1 MASWV
6 GCLRAMVASRP
17 LAMPWLVDLLCSL
30 VLPLGGWLASL
41 PLRRWSSGRGT
52 AWTPELA
59 MAAGLL
65 AALAFAQALGMALG
79 FLGLLRASLLLPLLA
94 LGAAG
99 TLGIGRGELRRSLA
113 EATALLP
120 SLALLLPYLLLA
132 TFPPWDRDEM
142 VYHLA
147 LPRSFARAAGYTR
160 PDDNLFASLP
170 LGWESIQAVLHAV
183 GCVPG
188 EPPFNPRLL
197 GAWTAWGGALATSAL
212 AREVGAR
219 RLPWLAAAL
228 LLLTPTFVEFGSSAY
243 VEPYLLLCTTL
254 ALLAALRAMQD
265 GEEWLL
271 VAAALAGL
279 ATSIKYTGLAVAAI
293 LVLGVAATSALEQ
306 RPRRVLRF
314 VALCALVG
322 SPFYVRNL
330 LQRGNPFFPMAYG
343 LLGGE
348 GWDEVRA
355 AAYWETLRGYGA
367 GEDLLDALTA
377 PFRLFLARDHLAGF
391 EGSIGPLPLLLALG
405 AAFWPVPGGRRASLL
420 LLSFAA
426 LFTLFWAATVV
437 QARFFLVALPPLL
450 AAGVAW
456 LEGRAPRLAP
466 LPLIGAALW
475 GASSGAF
482 LWRRQ
487 PTTEW
492 LRGTLPREQALA
504 RVLPQS
510 YLPARA
516 LASLVPPGEKVWLLW
531 MRGYTY
537 YMEVPYKMDCV
548 YEEWRFANLL
558 DRSMDGEQFSRGMRA
573 EGATFLLVNEAFFLR
588 GGSSDT
594 RPGRTAELRRRFEG
608 LVAEGTLEPVQR
620 WERVVLYR
628 LREKGWEP

>member
-1 MASWV
+1 
-6 GCLRAMVASRP
+6 
-17 LAMPWLVDLLCSL
+17 MPWLADLLGSL
-30 VLPLGGWLASL
+30 LVPLGGWLASL
-41 PLRRWSSGRGT
+41 PLRRWASARG
-52 AWTPELA
+52 ASLPADLA

-65 AALAFAQALGMALG
+65 VVLATLQSLGMALG
-79 FLGLLRASLLLPLLA
+79 FLGMLRASLLLPLLV
-94 LGAAG
+94 LGAGAA
-99 TLGIGRGELRRSLA
+99 LVAGRGELRRSLGG
-113 EATALLP
+113 ATTLLP

-147 LPRSFARAAGYTR
+147 LPRSFALAGGYTR

-183 GCVPG
+183 GRAPG

-197 GAWTAWGGALATSAL
+197 GAWTAWGGALATGAL
-212 AREVGAR
+212 AREAGAQ
-219 RLPWLAAAL
+219 RLPWLAGAL

-243 VEPYLLLCTTL
+243 VEPYLLLCATL
-254 ALLAALRAMQD
+254 ALIAALRAVE
-265 GEEWLL
+265 GSEGWLL
-271 VAAALAGL
+271 LAAALAGL
-279 ATSIKYTGLAVAAI
+279 GTSVKYTGLAVAAI
-293 LVLGVAATSALEQ
+293 LTVGVAATSEPEQ

-367 GEDLLDALTA
+367 GDDLFDALTA
-377 PFRLFLARDHLAGF
+377 PLRLFFARDHLAGF
-391 EGSIGPLPLLLALG
+391 EGSLGPLPPLLALG
-405 AAFWPVPGGRRASLL
+405 AALCPAPGGRRAALPLL
-420 LLSFAA
+420 AFAA

-456 LEGRAPRLAP
+456 IEARAPRLVVAA
-466 LPLIGAALW
+466 LLGAALW
-475 GASSGAF
+475 GASSAVF

-492 LRGTLPREQALA
+492 LRGALPREQALA

-510 YLPARA
+510 YPPARE
-516 LASLVPPGEKVWLLW
+516 LPSLVPPGERVWLLW

-537 YMEVPYKMDCV
+537 YLDVPYKVDCV

-558 DRSMDGEQFSRGMRA
+558 DRSMNGAQFSRNLRE
-573 EGATFLLVNEAFFLR
+573 EGATFLLVNESFFLR

-608 LVAEGTLEPVQR
+608 LVAEGTLEPARR
-620 WERVVLYR
+620 WDRVVLYR
-628 LREKGWEP
+628 LRAKEQGP

>member
-1 MASWV
+1 
-6 GCLRAMVASRP
+6 
-17 LAMPWLVDLLCSL
+17 MPWLVDLLSSL
-30 VLPLGGWLASL
+30 VIPLGGWLASL
-41 PLRRWSSGRGT
+41 PLRRWASGRGT
-52 AWTPELA
+52 EWPPELA

-99 TLGIGRGELRRSLA
+99 ALGFGRGELRRSLDG
-113 EATALLP
+113 ATALLP

-147 LPRSFARAAGYTR
+147 LPRSFALAGGYTR

-183 GCVPG
+183 GRAPG

-197 GAWTAWGGALATSAL
+197 GAWTAWGGALATGAL
-212 AREVGAR
+212 AREIGAR

-254 ALLAALRAMQD
+254 ALLAALRAAQG
-265 GEEWLL
+265 GEGGLL
-271 VAAALAGL
+271 VAAALVGL

-293 LVLGVAATSALEQ
+293 LALGVAATSAPEQ

-314 VALCALVG
+314 VAFCALVG

-367 GEDLLDALTA
+367 GEDRIDALTA
-377 PFRLFLARDHLAGF
+377 PLRLFFARDHLTGF

-405 AAFWPVPGGRRASLL
+405 AAFWPAPGGRRASWPLL
-420 LLSFAA
+420 AFVA

-450 AAGVAW
+450 AVGVAW
-456 LEGRAPRLAP
+456 LEARAPRLAP
-466 LPLIGAALW
+466 LPLLGAVLW
-475 GASSGAF
+475 GASSGVF

-492 LRGTLPREQALA
+492 LRGALPREQALA

-510 YLPARA
+510 YPPARA
-516 LASLVPPGEKVWLLW
+516 LASLVPPGERVWLLW

-537 YMEVPYKMDCV
+537 YMDVPCKMDCV

-558 DRSMDGEQFSRGMRA
+558 DRSMDGGQFARGMRE
-573 EGATFLLVNEAFFLR
+573 EGATFLLVNEVFFLR

-620 WERVVLYR
+620 WDRVVLYR
-628 LREKGWEP
+628 LREKRS